1 MLDQRVQTTSIWFIL
16 YHLLLVSI
24 YYPTLVDIS
33 FRMIQISQL
42 SERTVFEEW
51 LSSMKAKRRLDI
63 EKVRQEY
70 SKIQFA
76 SHQAQ

>member
-1 MLDQRVQTTSIWFIL
+1 MLDQRVQTTSILFTL

-42 SERTVFEEW
+42 SVRTVFEEW
-51 LSSMKAKRRLDI
+51 LSSMKVKRRLDI
-63 EKVRQEY
+63 EKARQEY

-76 SHQAQ
+76 SRQAQ